1 MLNGFLFLG
10 DQNLLILVNLR
21 VITDLVFLHSRPED
35 LRMVGPQAPNHFF
48 AVCLC
53 PRCQQKKKEWYLDLL
68 SIQLFPRNSSCP
80 QKTNQKQHF
89 LQALLQVF
97 STPLPRKKKT
107 KLIYILSNEIVS

>member
-1 MLNGFLFLG
+1 MLNGVLFLG

-53 PRCQQKKKEWYLDLL
+53 PRCQQKKKRVVFRFIINSTL
-68 SIQLFPRNSSCP
+68 SSKFFLSPKNKPKTALPASSTTGIFNTAA
-80 QKTNQKQHF
+80 K
-89 LQALLQVF
+89 
-97 STPLPRKKKT
+97 KKKT